1 MVLQQLGTVPLL
13 CDWDWHIALWHLW
26 AGAAKGTGADHPSLA
41 PVRRKFGALSVS
53 LIARLFVWPTAV
65 ERETQTL

>member
-13 CDWDWHIALWHLW
+13 CDRDWQIALWHLR

-41 PVRRKFGALSVS
+41 PLRQKFGALSVS
-53 LIARLFVWPTAV
+53 LIARLFVWPTAD
-65 ERETQTL
+65 EREIQTL